1 LETEGVGGVKVTQ
14 LLPRL
19 FSEELQLYFT
29 RITTA
34 VERGGTSPTTR
45 HQLDAALAR
54 VSQDSGLQEL
64 ATLFVHYVGSNL
76 FNHLGDVDRC
86 RTLVRLAH
94 SLLINPHLHL
104 EIYLQDLLPQLL
116 TCVVAERLSSRPW
129 ENHWILRTEAALT
142 LVQACDKF
150 GDDYVTLK
158 SKVLAELCK
167 AIGVGMPLST
177 QYGGIVGI
185 SLFGPKAINAF
196 LLPVALEYWGQ
207 WEKKLEETN
216 DLEQRLEL
224 QMCEQ
229 AVLNSL
235 GVFLS
240 HETTEAPDALRT
252 KWDELED
259 IFGDRMV
266 MQTSE
271 KTEYAMC
278 AI

>member
-1 LETEGVGGVKVTQ
+1 MLVREAVCVQRHCKRARIHVPADSDKEHEGVVRRRLHAEDINMALQWKGSEKIYATGTIGASSSDDKKVNLEDYLKSEMDMRPPQEVGLTLHWLSVNGVQPDIPENPAQKDKRVHRVEQEEESLETEGVGGVKVTQ

-104 EIYLQDLLPQLL
+104 EIY
-116 TCVVAERLSSRPW
+116 VSANR
-129 ENHWILRTEAALT
+129 
-142 LVQACDKF
+142 KF
-150 GDDYVTLK
+150 GKY
-158 SKVLAELCK
+158 A
-167 AIGVGMPLST
+167 
-177 QYGGIVGI
+177 
-185 SLFGPKAINAF
+185 LFKN
-196 LLPVALEYWGQ
+196 
-207 WEKKLEETN
+207 
-216 DLEQRLEL
+216 
-224 QMCEQ
+224 
-229 AVLNSL
+229 
-235 GVFLS
+235 LS
-240 HETTEAPDALRT
+240 HY
-252 KWDELED
+252 
-259 IFGDRMV
+259 
-266 MQTSE
+266 S
-271 KTEYAMC
+271 
-278 AI
+278 